1 MNAKH
6 TPGPWWIAPK
16 KSPYIATS
24 DNPTVLSWLQ
34 SSGRDKFYAL
44 SVGTALGSVAIIP
57 LDESNEANARLV
69 AAAPELL
76 EALRVAEKALIDS
89 FECFKSEHG
98 PILNQKTFGYLETL
112 DEVIKYSPGHVKEL
126 IIVRAA
132 IAKAT
137 GQ

>member
-1 MNAKH
+1 MNAKY
-6 TPGPWWIAPK
+6 TPGPWVAFIPK
-16 KSPYIATS
+16 LKGTS
-24 DNPTVLSWLQ
+24 D
-34 SSGRDKFYAL
+34 
-44 SVGTALGSVAIIP
+44 I
-57 LDESNEANARLV
+57 DESGNSYWNIEPESFRDGKEYLQLSGWMSEENARLI

>member
-1 MNAKH
+1 MNAKY
-6 TPGPWWIAPK
+6 TPGPWVAFIPK
-16 KSPYIATS
+16 LEGTS
-24 DNPTVLSWLQ
+24 D
-34 SSGRDKFYAL
+34 
-44 SVGTALGSVAIIP
+44 I
-57 LDESNEANARLV
+57 DESGNSYWNIEPESFRDGKEYLQLSGWMSEENARLI